1 MTISESIL
9 EGFAK
14 DLRPGIKGAS
24 RAAIKTWLLSNKCIT
39 ETTSNTAIKKAIN
52 KLMDDGMLIAVTNH
66 RFKVN
71 VAKQLADKKAKNA
84 VIKKKKAVK
93 IAKVKAVAAA
103 KKAKAAKKKMISK
116 KKAAAM
122 KVAKKLKAK
131 KSKKKKVVKKTKTKK
146 TKKSEESRHQEESG
160 QEIQE
165 EGQEVIVFCINF

>member
-146 TKKSEESRHQEESG
+146 TKKVKKVVTKKKAAKKSKKKAKK
-160 QEIQE
+160 
-165 EGQEVIVFCINF
+165 